1 MSPTGRWVGLAP
13 VAGTASV
20 AALWGTSGVLVRL
33 LDLTAAQIASA
44 RALIGALALAAW
56 LLTPYGRASW
66 ARPAR
71 WPALLVSG
79 VLLAVH
85 WWTFILALQRIP
97 IGTVLLGIYLAPL
110 VIAASARPALG
121 ERVTARQVAALG
133 IALAGS
139 ALILR
144 PQQTGGWSGA
154 MLIGF
159 SALAYA
165 GSILASKR
173 ALAATP
179 PLTVTAIQLGLVGVL
194 LAPAALL
201 DPITLT
207 VGDVVLLGVLG
218 VLYSGAAQL
227 TYLWCLRSLS
237 ATTSGTL
244 LYLEPVSALVAGAIF
259 LAEELTPA
267 TVLGAAL
274 VVLAGVLVSVRAVSV
289 HGTPKYVT
297 RRLL

>member
-1 MSPTGRWVGLAP
+1 MSPIGRWYGLAP
-13 VAGTASV
+13 VAGTVTV
-20 AALWGTSGVLVRL
+20 ATLWGTSGVLVRY
-33 LDLTAAQIASA
+33 LDLTAAQIACA
-44 RALIGALALAAW
+44 RASIGALALAAW
-56 LLTPYGRASW
+56 LLTPFGRASW
-66 ARPAR
+66 RRPAG
-71 WPALLVSG
+71 WPALTVSG

-110 VIAASARPALG
+110 VIAAAARPALG
-121 ERVTARQVAALG
+121 ERVTTRQVVALG

-139 ALILR
+139 VLILR

-154 MLIGF
+154 TLIGF

-173 ALAATP
+173 ALAGTP

-201 DPITLT
+201 DPVALT
-207 VGDVVLLGVLG
+207 AGDLFLLGVLG
-218 VLYSGAAQL
+218 VVYSAAAQL
-227 TYLWCLRSLS
+227 VYLWGLRSLS

-244 LYLEPVSALVAGAIF
+244 LYLEPVSALVAGAVF

-274 VVLAGVLVSVRAVSV
+274 VIVAGVLVTINTMSAR
-289 HGTPKYVT
+289 GDQKPVT

>member
-1 MSPTGRWVGLAP
+1 MSPTGRWRGLTP
-13 VAGTASV
+13 VVGTATV
-20 AALWGTSGVLVRL
+20 ATLWGTSGVLVRY
-33 LDLTAAQIASA
+33 LDLTAAQIACA
-44 RALIGALALAAW
+44 RAGVGALALAAW
-56 LLTPYGRASW
+56 LLTPYGRAHW
-66 ARPAR
+66 ERPER
-71 WPALLVSG
+71 WRALVVSG
-79 VLLAVH
+79 VLLAAH

-121 ERVTARQVAALG
+121 ERVTARQVGALG
-133 IALAGS
+133 LALAGS

-144 PQQTGGWSGA
+144 PQQAGGWSGA
-154 MLIGF
+154 ALIGF

-173 ALAATP
+173 ALTSTP
-179 PLTVTAIQLGLVGVL
+179 PLTVTTIQLGLVGIL

-201 DPITLT
+201 DPISLT
-207 VGDVVLLGVLG
+207 VGDLIRISALG
-218 VLYSGAAQL
+218 VLYSAAAQL
-227 TYLWCLRSLS
+227 IYLWCLRSMS

-244 LYLEPVSALVAGAIF
+244 LYLEPVSALVAGGLF
-259 LAEELTPA
+259 LGEDLTPA

-274 VVLAGVLVSVRAVSV
+274 VIAAGVMVTINAVSV
-289 HGTPKYVT
+289 DGNGSPGV